1 MTQLVA
7 ELADTPHRYVVSMGP
22 QHAEYELAANMIGE
36 EFLPQTSVLPHV
48 DAVITHGGNNTT
60 TECMWFGRPML
71 VLPIFW
77 DQHDNAQ
84 RVHETGFGIRL
95 ATYGFGDGELAAALD
110 RVLTDE
116 PMRARCAAAGVRLRE
131 RPGTTLA
138 ADLIEG
144 LATS

>member
-1 MTQLVA
+1 MTRLVA
-7 ELADTPHRYVVSMGP
+7 ELADTPHRYIVSMGP
-22 QHAEYELAANMIGE
+22 QHAEYELADNMVGE

-60 TECMWFGRPML
+60 TECMWFGKPML

-95 ATYGFGDGELAAALD
+95 PTYGFADGELAAALD

-116 PMRARCAAAGVRLRE
+116 PLRARCAVAGMRLRE
-131 RPGTTLA
+131 RPGTLLA